1 MTELTHTLSYS
12 FKVLCFQRLDLF
24 WDCNTRSPVTETLA
38 AGLKVSRV
46 FSDTLH
52 SRFRYYLYLEED
64 ATPETVIK
72 LIYTHIMFPWWM
84 EMIWERGGVWCP
96 LGRFSCENR
105 NQELILRET
114 GKSKRCHHSSS
125 HLPSSLSPTTIS
137 DSFTVSPWG

>member
-1 MTELTHTLSYS
+1 MVTELTHTLR

-24 WDCNTRSPVTETLA
+24 WDRNTSSPVTATLA
-38 AGLKVSRV
+38 AGRKVSRV
-46 FSDTLH
+46 FWDTLH
-52 SRFRYYLYLEED
+52 SGFRYHLYLEEA
-64 ATPETVIK
+64 ATPETGIK
-72 LIYTHIMFPWWM
+72 LIYTHHVPLAWM
-84 EMIWERGGVWCP
+84 EIIWGRGGGRCP

-125 HLPSSLSPTTIS
+125 QLPSSLSPTTIS